1 MRPLAITSRT
11 RLEKLPDIPTLEEA
25 GFPGFESV
33 GWYSVVAPKGTPA
46 DIVSNVNQAINAILK
61 TDVGKKYID
70 NLAMQA
76 AGGSPDDLSAWI
88 KSENERWGPI
98 MKSAAVPM

>member
-1 MRPLAITSRT
+1 M
-11 RLEKLPDIPTLEEA
+11 
-25 GFPGFESV
+25 
-33 GWYSVVAPKGTPA
+33 
-46 DIVSNVNQAINAILK
+46 NQAINAILK